1 MSTINLLYKDRYI
14 INDFIRISIPKV
26 GEILDC
32 EDEYYGLVALLTAMP
47 IDMMVQLDDIGIDFT
62 AINEYD
68 LFLLLFRSL
77 QERDTSM
84 VFGELDLKPFRTAV
98 NEQNG
103 NIVLIN
109 KETGVTIDRAIHG
122 QIASALRMIHHLE
135 KNKRKPANAEAKEYM
150 LRRER
155 EKMRRIR
162 NRRSGSQLEDLIVA
176 LVNTEQFHYGFEGTR
191 ELSIYQ
197 FNESVRQVI
206 RKIDY
211 DNKMRGVYAGTVSAK
226 DLSQDDFNWLSH
238 KHPG

>member
-1 MSTINLLYKDRYI
+1 MATRNLLYKKSYA
-14 INDFIRISIPKV
+14 INDFISIMIPTV

-32 EDEYYGLVALLTAMP
+32 EDEYYGLVAMLTAMP
-47 IDMMVQLDDIGIDFT
+47 IDMMVQLDDAGIDFT
-62 AINEYD
+62 SINEYE
-68 LFLLLFRSL
+68 LFLLLFRTL
-77 QERDTSM
+77 QERDTTM
-84 VFGELDLKPFRTAV
+84 IFGGLDLKEFQTAV

-109 KETGVTIDRAIHG
+109 QATGATIDRAIYG
-122 QIASALRMIHHLE
+122 QIAGASRVIHHLE
-135 KNKRKPANAEAKEYM
+135 KNKRKPANGEAKEYM
-150 LRRER
+150 LRRAR
-155 EKMRRIR
+155 DKMRRR
-162 NRRSGSQLEDLIVA
+162 KNRMTGSQLEDLIVA

-206 RKIDY
+206 KKIDY

-238 KHPG
+238 K

>member
-1 MSTINLLYKDRYI
+1 MATINLLYKKEYI
-14 INDFIRISIPKV
+14 INDFIKIPIPKV
-26 GEILDC
+26 GDILEC

-62 AINEYD
+62 TINEYD
-68 LFLLLFRSL
+68 LFLLLFRTL

-84 VFGELDLKPFRTAV
+84 VFGELDLKPFQTAV

-103 NIVLIN
+103 NIVLVN
-109 KETGVTIDRAIHG
+109 EKTGVMIDRAIHG
-122 QIASALRMIHHLE
+122 RIASALRVIHHLE
-135 KNKRKPANAEAKEYM
+135 KNRRKPANGEAKEYM
-150 LRRER
+150 LKRARDKIRRR
-155 EKMRRIR
+155 R
-162 NRRSGSQLEDLIVA
+162 NRSTRSQLEDLIVA
-176 LVNTEQFHYGFEGTR
+176 LVNTEQYHYGFEGTR

-206 RKIDY
+206 KKIDY

-238 KHPG
+238 K